1 MNKFHQPAGLGR
13 DENAIEWA
21 ARKLYTLLGFGALPL
36 LVSHLL
42 WRGFRQP
49 AYRQHWAE
57 RFLGLARASELPVGV
72 AFGEVPNRQLL
83 WIHAVSVGET
93 RAAMPLVIRW
103 LEKGENFR
111 VVLTHTTPTGRE
123 TGADI
128 FSRWRSSNSAARDP
142 LIQRYLPYDFPWANS
157 AFLSW
162 ASPTLGV
169 LMETELWP
177 NLLAQAQR
185 RDIAVVLINARL
197 SPRSARRLSQF
208 SWLARPAVAR
218 LTGIAAQTESDA
230 QGFLRMGDLTPRVE
244 VVGNMKFDV
253 EIPKESAHL
262 GERWRTVFP
271 GRRIWLAA
279 STRDDEEA
287 EILGA
292 WKRARSGQQ
301 IESRD
306 LLVIVPRHP
315 QRFERV
321 ARLISDA
328 GLISLRR
335 QALDTITQDRS
346 TNAIEVLLGDSL
358 GDMFAYLC
366 FSDLVLMGG
375 SIPAL
380 GGQNPIEACA
390 VGRPVFFGPNMFNF
404 QQIARLLR
412 ESGAG
417 CEVSNYGEWITRG
430 IVLLGDSQA
439 LEQRSQASREFA
451 RHHRGATSRTDEFLT
466 TILRAGH

>member
-1 MNKFHQPAGLGR
+1 M
-13 DENAIEWA
+13 
-21 ARKLYTLLGFGALPL
+21 
-36 LVSHLL
+36 
-42 WRGFRQP
+42 
-49 AYRQHWAE
+49 
-57 RFLGLARASELPVGV
+57 
-72 AFGEVPNRQLL
+72 
-83 WIHAVSVGET
+83 
-93 RAAMPLVIRW
+93 
-103 LEKGENFR
+103 
-111 VVLTHTTPTGRE
+111 
-123 TGADI
+123 
-128 FSRWRSSNSAARDP
+128 
-142 LIQRYLPYDFPWANS
+142 
-157 AFLSW
+157 
-162 ASPTLGV
+162 
-169 LMETELWP
+169 
-177 NLLAQAQR
+177 
-185 RDIAVVLINARL
+185 
-197 SPRSARRLSQF
+197 
-208 SWLARPAVAR
+208 
-218 LTGIAAQTESDA
+218 
-230 QGFLRMGDLTPRVE
+230 
-244 VVGNMKFDV
+244 
-253 EIPKESAHL
+253 
-262 GERWRTVFP
+262 
-271 GRRIWLAA
+271 
-279 STRDDEEA
+279 
-287 EILGA
+287 
-292 WKRARSGQQ
+292 
-301 IESRD
+301 
-306 LLVIVPRHP
+306 IVPRHP

>member
-57 RFLGLARASELPVGV
+57 RFLGLAQVSELPGGV
-72 AFGEVPNRQLL
+72 AFGEVPNRQVL

-230 QGFLRMGDLTPRVE
+230 QGFLRMGDSTPRVE
-244 VVGNMKFDV
+244 VVG
-253 EIPKESAHL
+253 
-262 GERWRTVFP
+262 
-271 GRRIWLAA
+271 
-279 STRDDEEA
+279 
-287 EILGA
+287 
-292 WKRARSGQQ
+292 
-301 IESRD
+301 
-306 LLVIVPRHP
+306 
-315 QRFERV
+315 
-321 ARLISDA
+321 
-328 GLISLRR
+328 LISLRR
-335 QALDTITQDRS
+335 QELDTITQDRS

-430 IVLLGDSQA
+430 IVLLGNSQA